1 MNNLPN
7 KDDLPQNIPP
17 VAVLVAFCGGY
28 FDVYTYIKYGT
39 LTAAQTGNLI
49 FMSTNMINQDMAGIS
64 LKLRSLFG
72 FLLGAVCEALLDIHK
87 KMHIGAFIRW
97 FRCLSQVLQPP
108 LSHRMKK

>member
-49 FMSTNMINQDMAGIS
+49 FMSTKYD
-64 LKLRSLFG
+64 
-72 FLLGAVCEALLDIHK
+72 
-87 KMHIGAFIRW
+87 
-97 FRCLSQVLQPP
+97 
-108 LSHRMKK
+108 